1 MLTGTSDFDDFEIEN
16 IFGMLQ
22 CECERYLGTTPL
34 YEKTKGLTVKE
45 KKNLCCLLSTFMKT
59 ILLFPRPHL
68 CHFEKQA

>member
-1 MLTGTSDFDDFEIEN
+1 MLTGTSDFDDFEMEN

-45 KKNLCCLLSTFMKT
+45 KSSVLFVINIYENNFTFSS
-59 ILLFPRPHL
+59 P
-68 CHFEKQA
+68 